1 MVPRKHDRFST
12 YFDPVSVS
20 FSGEARG
27 VGKLYD
33 ISYGGCK
40 VESTANPSLGTPVTL
55 QFRTM
60 KARKPLRISAGIVSW
75 TVPHKYF
82 GVKFLKL
89 EQHKERALDQYLTVL
104 NNSFRAAPERHRGNR

>member
-1 MVPRKHDRFST
+1 MLTRKHDRFST
-12 YFDPVSVS
+12 CFDSIAVT
-20 FSGEARG
+20 FSGEVQG

-60 KARKPLRISAGIVSW
+60 KARKPLRISAAIVSW
-75 TVPHKYF
+75 TVPNKYF

-89 EQHKERALDQYLTVL
+89 EQHEERALDQYLTVL
-104 NNSFRAAPERHRGNR
+104 NNSFLATPERHRGNR